1 MPLPRIFIMRDAAAD
16 RDRAGVHVTIVD
28 VPAFLTGIGRSAA
41 GEFGHSPS
49 NCGIEGVGKPS
60 YSLSLKIRA
69 EWHAETAIRM
79 IADAVQHDLVALM
92 RISVRSAWSSN
103 CWAVRWL
110 S

>member
-1 MPLPRIFIMRDAAAD
+1 VRVAAAD
-16 RDRAGVHVTIVD
+16 RDRPNAHIPVID
-28 VPAFLTGIGRSAA
+28 VPAFLAGIGRSAA
-41 GEFGHSPS
+41 GEFGHPPS
-49 NCGIEGVGKPS
+49 NCGIERVGKPS

-69 EWHAETAIRM
+69 EWYAETAIRM
-79 IADAVQHDLVALM
+79 IADAVQQDLVALM